1 MKKIL
6 VLGCSSF
13 GGSAF
18 VNFMLDKNFFV
29 IGTYRRKKN
38 ILYQPHL
45 KNKNKVNFIDY
56 KIDFDKD
63 LFAIIEIVKKY
74 KPEYIIDFASIC
86 MVNESWNNPDVYIK
100 SNLEVKSLFLRHI
113 HKYSFIKKYVYIS
126 TPEIFGSNE
135 RPIKEI
141 EKVFNPS
148 TPYAISKLSFEMM
161 LKSYGQS
168 YNFPYTI
175 CRFSNFYGA
184 GQPNYRLIPKVILSI
199 ITGKKFPLQGNGKSK
214 RDFINSYDF
223 SNGIYLAIIKGKNKS
238 TYHFST
244 GKYYTIKDV
253 INKICKIKKYDFS
266 KLIKIEKDR
275 KGKDKTYKLNCTF
288 TKKELTW
295 KPKIN
300 LDNALKEIIEFY
312 ENNLKE
318 IRKLEIKYIDSNLT
332 KN

>member
-100 SNLEVKSLFLRHI
+100 SNLEFKSLFLRHI

-135 RPIKEI
+135 QPIKEI

-199 ITGKKFPLQGNGKSK
+199 ITSKKFPLQGNGKSK

-300 LDNALKEIIEFY
+300 LDSALKEIIEFY

>member
-113 HKYSFIKKYVYIS
+113 HKYSFIKIS
-126 TPEIFGSNE
+126 RSTYLKAFPFIYTDFMSNLILPNRSIEIFS
-135 RPIKEI
+135 
-141 EKVFNPS
+141 
-148 TPYAISKLSFEMM
+148 
-161 LKSYGQS
+161 
-168 YNFPYTI
+168 
-175 CRFSNFYGA
+175 
-184 GQPNYRLIPKVILSI
+184 
-199 ITGKKFPLQGNGKSK
+199 
-214 RDFINSYDF
+214 
-223 SNGIYLAIIKGKNKS
+223 
-238 TYHFST
+238 
-244 GKYYTIKDV
+244 
-253 INKICKIKKYDFS
+253 
-266 KLIKIEKDR
+266 
-275 KGKDKTYKLNCTF
+275 
-288 TKKELTW
+288 
-295 KPKIN
+295 
-300 LDNALKEIIEFY
+300 
-312 ENNLKE
+312 
-318 IRKLEIKYIDSNLT
+318 
-332 KN
+332 